1 MLGDIQALASI
12 GAHRGWRTAG
22 SPGEAEAFDYVAGE
36 LAALAGTTSPTLE
49 VTRQT
54 YRLPVGSHIHESR
67 LWLEAGAGEVEI
79 PADAICCS
87 RRADE
92 AALYFDSDGQAGDTA
107 PNPVEIGGT
116 PLVLHGAESVAK
128 LEATGAAGRV
138 LVVDYALIDSYVQ
151 GTEGAARNARRLL
164 DAKPAAIVLITQ
176 FSNVV
181 GESHGTQAAVGPPFS
196 SIASEP
202 WPPILYVRL
211 EDLHPAGL
219 SSWDDLDRLQIVR
232 LRWDVDVLMP
242 GQSGNLVLH
251 LPGDDSGHAV
261 ILGAMIDSANVP
273 GAMDD
278 AAGVAMLLEVARRVT
293 AEEGRPPF
301 DLYLVWFGSEE
312 VGLVGSSYFA
322 ATHQAL
328 LDRTVAVLTIDCL
341 GSPLDGLTPRLTF
354 GSWAYGV
361 AGEMRLPWVE
371 QLVAYT
377 SRDGQ
382 AAAAS
387 LSGGGSDNMA
397 FVAYDV
403 PNANLIYMDEETM
416 NAAGGIH
423 YAIHIHDPYDETRLA
438 EKESATLARM
448 FGIAYAAALG
458 QVGEMASLRVSPPAA
473 ARALLVGS
481 HTEAVDLPMTT
492 LTSFGI
498 TLAME
503 GFDLD
508 LLPYGDP
515 VTPDS
520 LRDVDMAIL
529 LPAMDYP
536 LEGFAP
542 EAYDEDWTPAE
553 VDALQAFVEQGGLLI
568 VPASRHQ
575 LGWSNALWDINE
587 DWADVNAVA
596 ERFGVTFAE
605 GALTAPVEVIS
616 GTSLALGV
624 TSIEVVEGNGL
635 PIIHSTGEV
644 LARAGQTAAVVYVPY
659 GTAGGGVMALSD
671 LGMLG
676 SHNYEAP
683 NVRFWRALARIAL
696 GR

>member
-1 MLGDIQALASI
+1 MLDDIQALASI

-22 SPGEAEAFDYVAGE
+22 SPGEAQTFDYVAGQ
-36 LAALAGTTSPTLE
+36 LAALAETTRPALE
-49 VTRQT
+49 VTRET
-54 YRLPVGSHIHESR
+54 FRLPVGSRIHESR
-67 LWLEAGAGEVEI
+67 LWLELGAGEIEI
-79 PADAICCS
+79 PADAVCCS
-87 RRADE
+87 RRANE
-92 AALYFDSDGQAGDTA
+92 AALYFDSDGHAGDA
-107 PNPVEIGGT
+107 AANPAEVTGPAI
-116 PLVLHGAESVAK
+116 VLHGAESIAR
-128 LEATGAAGRV
+128 LEAAGAAGRI
-138 LVVDYALIDSYVQ
+138 LVVDFALIDSYAQ
-151 GTEGAARNARRLL
+151 GTEAAGRNARRLL

-181 GESHGTQAAVGPPFS
+181 GESHGTQAAAGAPFS
-196 SIASEP
+196 RIASKS
-202 WPPILYVRL
+202 WPPLLLARL
-211 EDLHPAGL
+211 EDLKPAGVA
-219 SSWDDLDRLQIVR
+219 SWEALDRLQAIC
-232 LRWDVDVLMP
+232 LLWDVDVLMP
-242 GQSGNLVLH
+242 GESGNLILH

-278 AAGVAMLLEVARRVT
+278 AAGVSVLLEVARRLTTDVN
-293 AEEGRPPF
+293 RPPY

-328 LDRTVAVLTIDCL
+328 LDRTLAVLTIDCL

-354 GSWAYGV
+354 GSWPYGV
-361 AGEMRLPWVE
+361 AGEMRVPWVE

-403 PNANLIYMDEETM
+403 PNANLIYMNEDQM
-416 NAAGGIH
+416 NAAGGVR
-423 YAIHIHDPYDETRLA
+423 YAVHIHDPYDETRLA
-438 EKESATLARM
+438 EKESAILAQM
-448 FGIAYAAALG
+448 FDIAYATALG
-458 QVGEMASLRVSPPAA
+458 QVGEMTSVRVSPPPT

-508 LLPYGDP
+508 LLPYGEAA
-515 VTPDS
+515 TPES
-520 LRDVDMAIL
+520 LRGVDMAIL
-529 LPAMDYP
+529 LPVMDYP
-536 LEGFAP
+536 AEVIGP

-553 VDALQAFVEQGGLLI
+553 VDALQDYVAQGGLLI
-568 VPASRHQ
+568 VPASRRQ
-575 LGWSNALWDINE
+575 LGWSNALWDVNE
-587 DWADVNAVA
+587 DWADVNTVG

-605 GALTAPVEVIS
+605 GVLTAPVGIVP
-616 GTSLALGV
+616 GTSPALGV
-624 TSIEVVEGNGL
+624 TSLEIAEGNGL
-635 PIIHSTGEV
+635 PIIHSAGEV
-644 LARAGQTAAVVYVPY
+644 LARAGQAAAVVYIPY
-659 GTAGGGVMALSD
+659 GAAGGGVMALSD

-676 SHNYEAP
+676 SHSYEAP
-683 NVRFWRALARIAL
+683 NVGFWRALARLAL

>member
-1 MLGDIQALASI
+1 MLDDIQALAAF

-22 SPGEAEAFDYVAGE
+22 SPGEAQAFDYVAGQ
-36 LAALAGTTSPTLE
+36 LAALAGTTRPALE
-49 VTRQT
+49 VTRET
-54 YRLPVGSHIHESR
+54 FRLLVGSQIHASR
-67 LWLEAGAGEVEI
+67 LWLESGAGEIEI

-87 RRADE
+87 RRANE
-92 AALYFDSDGQAGDTA
+92 AALYFDSDGQAGDA
-107 PNPVEIGGT
+107 AANPAEVSGPPI
-116 PLVLHGAESVAK
+116 VLHSADSIAK
-128 LEATGAAGRV
+128 LEAAGAAERI
-138 LVVDYALIDSYVQ
+138 LVVDFALIDSYVH
-151 GTEGAARNARRLL
+151 GTEAAGRNARRLL
-164 DAKPAAIVLITQ
+164 DAKPAAVVLITQ

-181 GESHGTQAAVGPPFS
+181 GESHGTQAAAGAPFS
-196 SIASEP
+196 RIASEP
-202 WPPILYVRL
+202 WPPILLARL
-211 EDLHPAGL
+211 EDLNPAGVT
-219 SSWDDLDRLQIVR
+219 SWEALDRLQAIR
-232 LRWDVDVLMP
+232 LLWDVDVLMP
-242 GQSGNLVLH
+242 GESGNLILRV
-251 LPGDDSGHAV
+251 PGDDSSHAV

-278 AAGVAMLLEVARRVT
+278 AAGVAVLLEVARLL
-293 AEEGRPPF
+293 AADGSRPPF

-328 LDRTVAVLTIDCL
+328 LDRTLAVLTIDCL

-354 GSWAYGV
+354 GSWPYGV

-403 PNANLIYMDEETM
+403 PNANLIYMNEDQM
-416 NAAGGIH
+416 NAAGGVH
-423 YAIHIHDPYDETRLA
+423 YAIHIHDPYDEARLA
-438 EKESATLARM
+438 EKEPAILTKM
-448 FGIAYAAALG
+448 FDIAYATALG
-458 QVGEMASLRVSPPAA
+458 QVGEMTSLRVSPPQT

-481 HTEAVDLPMTT
+481 HTEAVDLPMTA

-508 LLPYGDP
+508 LLPYGEA
-515 VTPDS
+515 VTPES
-520 LRDVDMAIL
+520 LRGADMAIL
-529 LPAMDYP
+529 LPVMDYP
-536 LEGFAP
+536 AEDIGP

-553 VDALQAFVEQGGLLI
+553 VDALQAYVAQGGLLI
-568 VPASRHQ
+568 VTASRHQ
-575 LGWSNALWDINE
+575 LGWSNALWDTNE
-587 DWADVNAVA
+587 DWADVNAVG
-596 ERFGVTFAE
+596 ERFGVRFAE
-605 GALTAPVEVIS
+605 GVLTAPVVMVPGNS
-616 GTSLALGV
+616 PSPGV
-624 TSIEVVEGNGL
+624 TSLEIAEGNGL
-635 PIIHSTGEV
+635 PIIHSAGEV
-644 LARAGQTAAVVYVPY
+644 LARAGQAAAVVYTPY
-659 GTAGGGVMALSD
+659 GTAGGGVLALSD

-676 SHNYEAP
+676 SHSYAAP
-683 NVRFWRALARIAL
+683 NVGFWRALARLAL